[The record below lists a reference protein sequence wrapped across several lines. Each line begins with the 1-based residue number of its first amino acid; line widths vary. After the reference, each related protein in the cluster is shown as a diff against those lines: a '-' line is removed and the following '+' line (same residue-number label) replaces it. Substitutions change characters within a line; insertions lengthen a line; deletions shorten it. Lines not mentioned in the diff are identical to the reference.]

1 MAIFKNKNETWS
13 VKIYTTNG
21 RRVEKRFKKKADA
34 ESFETQN
41 KNQKREQKLVH
52 ANLKKASVSIESAC
66 ADYLLAKPELRKK
79 SKVKYENI
87 ILQFKEFCK
96 GRKINL
102 ISDFT
107 PDYAT
112 EFYNVIQA
120 NDPKPKT
127 VNAYLSLI
135 RSLFRSELIKGH
147 IGKNPFDHVN
157 NLRVSKK
164 VPDYYSQAEL
174 EAFFKQEM
182 PEEYRNAFTGFL
194 NTGMRFEELANLT
207 WDDVDLEKRL
217 VKVQSKGEFRTK
229 TFNSERSIPMTKPL
243 YELLKKLSVKK
254 ANEVYPF
261 PTPDGGKLEE
271 RRLLRVCKEIGTAA
285 KITSR
290 VYIHKFRHTFASHL
304 V

>member
-1 MAIFKNKNETWS
+1 LDYLIIWPHEAC
-13 VKIYTTNG
+13 
-21 RRVEKRFKKKADA
+21 
-34 ESFETQN
+34 
-41 KNQKREQKLVH
+41 
-52 ANLKKASVSIESAC
+52 C
-66 ADYLLAKPELRKK
+66 ADYLLAKPELRNK
-79 SKVKYENI
+79 SKARYENI

-135 RSLFRSELIKGH
+135 RSLFKSELIKGH

-164 VPDYYSQAEL
+164 VPDYYTRAEL

-182 PEEYRNAFTGFL
+182 QEEYRNAFTGFL

-207 WDDVDLEKRL
+207 WDDIDLEKRL

-254 ANEVYPF
+254 ANAVYPF

-271 RRLLRVCKEIGTAA
+271 RRLLRVCKEIGKTA

-304 V
+304 VQRRVAIEAIQKLLGHSSIIETMVYACLKPEGLHEEISVLDDLMK